1 MTIRVIEP
9 PKPFLTPLDMSG
21 ADQETIDAVVGEID
35 GPDGWLGRAI
45 GPQTLEWAFDGWRGR
60 NLLLPCAPV
69 IEIVSVKYTDTK
81 GAEQTVDSVDY
92 GKTGDCLW
100 FKPVWQM
107 PTLGCYPE
115 AVRIRYRA
123 GYDSRPVAD
132 GGTGPI
138 PAQVRKAVKLVCQY
152 LQAIGKDDLFLQVD
166 EVEGVGR
173 RQYVVSETAAKII
186 RDAADQLL
194 GGMRHY
200 A

>member
-1 MTIRVIEP
+1 MIEP
-9 PKPFLTPLDMSG
+9 PHPFLTPADIDNV
-21 ADQETIDAVVGEID
+21 DQETIDAVVGEID

-45 GPQTLEWAFDGWRGR
+45 GAQTLEWSFAEWQGR

-69 IEIVSVKYTDTK
+69 IEIVSVSCTDTK
-81 GAEQTVDSVDY
+81 GVEHTVDSVNY
-92 GKTGDCLW
+92 AKTGDYLW
-100 FKPVWQM
+100 FKPVWHM
-107 PTLGCYPE
+107 PSLGCYPE

-123 GYDSRPVAD
+123 GYDNRPVAD

-138 PAQVRKAVKLVCQY
+138 PAQIRKAVKLTCQY

-166 EVEGVGR
+166 EVDGVGR

-186 RDAADQLL
+186 HDAAERLL

>member
-1 MTIRVIEP
+1 MTIRVIESP
-9 PKPFLTPLDMSG
+9 QPFLTPADLDG
-21 ADQETIDAVVGEID
+21 VDQETIDAVVGAID

-45 GPQTLEWAFDGWRGR
+45 GAQTLEWSFGEWSGR
-60 NLLLPCAPV
+60 KLSLPCAPI
-69 IEIVSVKYTDTK
+69 IEIVSVSYTDTK
-81 GAEQTVDSVDY
+81 GAEQTVDSKNY
-92 GKTGDCLW
+92 GKTGDYLW

-107 PTLGCYPE
+107 PSLGCYPG

-123 GYDSRPVAD
+123 GYDNRPVAD

-138 PAQVRKAVKLVCQY
+138 PAQIRKAVRLICRY
-152 LQAIGKDDLFLQVD
+152 LQAVGKEDLFLQVD

-173 RQYVVSETAAKII
+173 RQYVVSDTASKII

-194 GGMRHY
+194 GGLRYY

>member
-9 PKPFLTPLDMSG
+9 PHPFLTPADIDNV
-21 ADQETIDAVVGEID
+21 DQETIDAVVGEID

-45 GPQTLEWAFDGWRGR
+45 GAQTLEWSLSEWQDR

-69 IEIVSVKYTDTK
+69 IDVVSVSYTDTK
-81 GAEQTVDSVDY
+81 GVEQTVDSVNY
-92 GKTGDCLW
+92 GKTGDYLW
-100 FKPVWQM
+100 FKPAWHM
-107 PTLGCYPE
+107 PSLGCYPE

-123 GYDSRPVAD
+123 GYDNRPVAD

-138 PAQVRKAVKLVCQY
+138 PAQIRKAVKLTCQY
-152 LQAIGKDDLFLQVD
+152 LLAIGKDDLFLQVD
-166 EVEGVGR
+166 EVDGVGR

-186 RDAADQLL
+186 HDAAERLL